1 VPVLDLIVLGDCN
14 PDLVLQGDDVDA
26 KFGQAERIVERA
38 ELTIGGSGAIAAC
51 GAARLGLRT
60 GLVSVVGDDT
70 LGHFMLGELRARN
83 VDLSGVVVDSSI
95 ATGISVVLVNRDD
108 RATLTALG
116 SISSLTAAHVDRDL
130 LRSARH
136 VHVSSFFLQHGLRP
150 GLPSLL
156 REAHA
161 ANATTSLDPNWDP
174 AEAWN
179 SGIGAALAETD
190 VLLLNQQEVV
200 RITGLEDVEQAARE
214 LSRGGTMVVVKRG
227 PEGALAVEGDDLVT
241 APARPIRG
249 VDAVGAG
256 DSFDAGFIAGLLDGR
271 PLPERLAFANVCGA
285 LSMRAPGGTAAQ
297 PTLAEAMA
305 G

>member
-1 VPVLDLIVLGDCN
+1 
-14 PDLVLQGDDVDA
+14 
-26 KFGQAERIVERA
+26 
-38 ELTIGGSGAIAAC
+38 
-51 GAARLGLRT
+51 
-60 GLVSVVGDDT
+60 
-70 LGHFMLGELRARN
+70 
-83 VDLSGVVVDSSI
+83 
-95 ATGISVVLVNRDD
+95 
-108 RATLTALG
+108 
-116 SISSLTAAHVDRDL
+116 
-130 LRSARH
+130 
-136 VHVSSFFLQHGLRP
+136 
-150 GLPSLL
+150 
-156 REAHA
+156 
-161 ANATTSLDPNWDP
+161 
-174 AEAWN
+174 
-179 SGIGAALAETD
+179 
-190 VLLLNQQEVV
+190 V